1 MPHTAKSVHS
11 RNLDRTWIVVA
22 DGGAARILA
31 VAPDHTHLVSL
42 HDITSPD
49 MHRKT
54 HDMVTDRPG
63 RSFESATPG
72 RHAIAAKTDPHEQAK
87 ERFVH
92 GLGVTLNQ
100 HRAAGDFDVLVLAV
114 TRAQV
119 HELEEALDAGTKAC
133 VASRISKD
141 LVKTSNADI
150 WARLIED
157 GVLPPRPTAPRP
169 GGL

>member
-1 MPHTAKSVHS
+1 M
-11 RNLDRTWIVVA
+11 
-22 DGGAARILA
+22 
-31 VAPDHTHLVSL
+31 SL
-42 HDITSPD
+42 HDFTSPD

-63 RSFESATPG
+63 RAFESATPT

-87 ERFVH
+87 ERFIH
-92 GLGVTLNQ
+92 GLGLTLNH

-119 HELEEALDAGTKAC
+119 HELETALDAGTKAS
-133 VASRISKD
+133 VAARIAKD
-141 LVKTSNADI
+141 LVKTPNVEI
-150 WARLIED
+150 WQRLIEE
-157 GVLPPRPTAPRP
+157 GIMPPAPTGAQR